1 MDNPKANEITVPLVP
16 EEEQIQPDETAS
28 ILSRKKEGNLN
39 FRGRRHLVWEE
50 IYALYRGTVFT
61 NRLTQ
66 RQSVHLPL
74 MKLSIKSA
82 LKDVDDPPL
91 MFFDNLDNNEQAEI
105 YFNEYW
111 ENCAEENKLVLKD
124 IVDKKQVMLFG
135 RTFKKLN
142 IVNGKVIF
150 TIEDPQDVSVDRY
163 TDPTDIDTTR
173 VLIHEHIYRALSS
186 LEINDKYNQDAVA
199 ELKRYTASQ
208 QGLIKIE
215 ENLTAFRDKNQRLKD
230 LGVPD
235 VDNPMLGET
244 YIELNEFYY
253 KKFDYK
259 LNKEVYWY
267 ALVAENLRTLI
278 EKPLEEMLGK
288 TSDHFWQNH
297 LPYDSWA
304 DDVERTDFWSDAMGD
319 ILLNPNKVMDS
330 WWSQEVENR
339 TLRNYSMRFYNS
351 STPDFIPQTF
361 EPVPWGFYPVP
372 GNPNEIMQ
380 EVTIPDLGDTTNLIN
395 FIGNF
400 ASNAVATT
408 PTQEGAIDPNKVTAF
423 EIRLAYQEAKARVE
437 SMAIFYTLSWENFGQ
452 KFIKLIEA
460 NADKLEPITVYKKGY
475 KGTMFKADISPK
487 DWKTPSGFKVRV
499 VPKTKKQQEDAKQI
513 QNLQQTLI
521 VMPDNVPLK
530 RIYQEKLLDFDELNP
545 DQKKEVLDFEE
556 KRQKALE
563 NAIANPTVGGMSNGM
578 GGNPVNPSPG
588 QPTPPV
594 ATG

>member
-1 MDNPKANEITVPLVP
+1 MDNPKTNEITVPLVP

-28 ILSRKKEGNLN
+28 ILSKKKEGNLN
-39 FRGRRHLVWEE
+39 FRGRRHLIWEE

-186 LEINDKYNQDAVA
+186 LEINDKYDQDAVA

-278 EKPLEEMLGK
+278 EKPLEEILGETK
-288 TSDHFWQNH
+288 DHFWQNH

-408 PTQEGAIDPNKVTAF
+408 PTQEGAVDPNKVTAF
-423 EIRLAYQEAKARVE
+423 EIKLAYQEAKARVE

-460 NADKLEPITVYKKGY
+460 NVDKLEPITVYKKGY
-475 KGTMFKADISPK
+475 RGTMFKADISPK

-556 KRQKALE
+556 KKQKAIE
-563 NAIANPTVGGMSNGM
+563 NAIANPTAGGMPNGM
-578 GGNPVNPSPG
+578 GGNAVNQNPG